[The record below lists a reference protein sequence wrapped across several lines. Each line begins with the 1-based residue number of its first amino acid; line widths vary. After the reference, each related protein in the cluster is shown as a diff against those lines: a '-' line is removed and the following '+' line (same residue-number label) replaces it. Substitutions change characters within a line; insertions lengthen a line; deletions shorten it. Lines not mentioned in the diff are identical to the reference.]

1 MVKNETNRHGLL
13 AVLYCAA
20 MGMALLVVLF
30 FDHIPFPLCPFK
42 LLTGLPCPGCGG
54 LRAAN
59 ALLRGEILSALYI
72 NPLSC
77 LLALFCAIL
86 PILYLHDKFRRTSFV
101 NRILFRPYS
110 KIATL
115 IIVVLI
121 LCNWAWNIVKC
132 L

>member
-1 MVKNETNRHGLL
+1 MAPNETNRQELRP
-13 AVLYCAA
+13 ALYCAA
-20 MGMALLVVLF
+20 MGIALLVVLF

-77 LLALFCAIL
+77 LLVLFCAIL
-86 PILYLHDKFRRTSFV
+86 PILYLYDKFCRTSLV

-110 KIATL
+110 KITTC
-115 IIVVLI
+115 IIIVLI